1 MSDMPLFLHFIF
13 GFLATVGF
21 SIFLSSPK
29 NSLPYAGLIGAIG
42 WVLYVYLFG
51 ITKNPIFSNFIP
63 ATIVGILSEVSARY
77 LKQPAIIFVIPGII
91 PLVPGLGMYNT
102 MLYLVQENYELAVS
116 TGVTAVFV
124 GGAISLGVLLVTSLV
139 KTLNILKF
147 NKRSNNFNNTNQT
160 TTALDEATDC
170 QLEEHPNTLDHE

>member
-21 SIFLSSPK
+21 SIFLSCPK
-29 NSLPYAGLIGAIG
+29 KSLPCAGLIGAIG
-42 WVLYVYLFG
+42 WVSYVYLFG
-51 ITKNPIFSNFIP
+51 ATQNPIFSNFIP
-63 ATIVGILSEVSARY
+63 AAIVGVLSEISARH

-102 MLYLVQENYELAVS
+102 MLYLVQGNYELAVS

-139 KTLNILKF
+139 KTINILKF
-147 NKRSNNFNNTNQT
+147 NKISNNFNNTINH
-160 TTALDEATDC
+160 ASSDEIDDC
-170 QLEEHPNTLDHE
+170 QMEEHPNTLDHE

>member
-21 SIFLSSPK
+21 AIFFSSPK
-29 NSLPYAGLIGAIG
+29 NSLLYAGLIGAIG

-51 ITKNPIFSNFIP
+51 VTNNPVLSNFIP
-63 ATIVGILSEVSARY
+63 ATVVGILSEVSARY
-77 LKQPAIIFVIPGII
+77 LKQPAIIFIIPGII

-102 MLYLVQENYELAVS
+102 MLYLVQENYDLAVS
-116 TGVTAVFV
+116 TGVTAIFV
-124 GGAISLGVLLVTSLV
+124 GGAISLGVLLVTSSV

-147 NKRSNNFNNTNQT
+147 NKRINSCNDTNEDTTNIYESNKYNF
-160 TTALDEATDC
+160 C
-170 QLEEHPNTLDHE
+170 EHQNTLDHE